1 MAGDGRVA
9 AGGSPIGT
17 GSGQSGSK
25 ANGSDPNDNDPNDAD
40 GQFDSQDMPTTDGQ
54 MASNT
59 SEEVV
64 PPRAD
69 SSGGESGTGN

>member
-1 MAGDGRVA
+1 MTERLPPRAPGTPPEATCCDAQGLM
-9 AGGSPIGT
+9 GGALRGGKPGT
-17 GSGQSGSK
+17 
-25 ANGSDPNDNDPNDAD
+25 NDPD

-64 PPRAD
+64 PPSAD
-69 SSGGESGTGN
+69 TDPGA